1 MRVLFIAAL
10 TLTLAACGQPKV
22 EPEFGAKVRAY
33 LLENPEVL
41 VEVSQA
47 LEAKQ
52 QAARAEKA
60 KASIG
65 PNRGKLERDTRDHVL
80 NPDGDITVVQFF
92 DYNCGYC
99 KVIAPEILDMAR
111 TRPNVR
117 FVFKDM
123 VIFGAASEYAAAGA
137 SLARTPAQFTSLHNA
152 LMTAK
157 PLNDAAV
164 DRILMAHGLSP
175 AAARAAMAD
184 GKRQTYLRDVQ
195 TLAHDMGIDG
205 TPAFVVGDNVVHGA
219 DPESLKAA
227 IAAELRRKNKTT

>member
-1 MRVLFIAAL
+1 MRLVIIAALAL
-10 TLTLAACGQPKV
+10 TLTGCGQPKV

-52 QAARAEKA
+52 QAERAEKA

-65 PNRGKLERDTRDHVL
+65 PNRARLERDGRDHVL
-80 NPDGDITVVQFF
+80 NPDGQVTVVQFF

-99 KVIAPEILDMAR
+99 KVIAPEILEMAR

-123 VIFGAASEYAAAGA
+123 VIFGPSSEYAAAAA
-137 SLARTPAQFTSLHNA
+137 SAARSPAQFSSIHNA
-152 LMTAK
+152 MMTAK
-157 PLNDAAV
+157 PLDQAAV
-164 DRILMAHGLSP
+164 DRILTAHGISP
-175 AAARAAMAD
+175 ASVRATMAGD
-184 GKRQTYLRDVQ
+184 KWQGYVRDVRA
-195 TLAHDMGIDG
+195 LAQEMGIDG

-219 DPESLKAA
+219 DPDSLKAA

>member
-1 MRVLFIAAL
+1 MRFLIIGAL
-10 TLTLAACGQPKV
+10 ALTLAACGQPRV

-33 LLENPEVL
+33 LLENPEL
-41 VEVSQA
+41 LIEMSRA

-52 QAARAEKA
+52 QVERAEKA

-65 PNRGKLERDTRDHVL
+65 PNRSKLERDSRDHVL
-80 NPDGDITVVQFF
+80 NPDGDVTVVQFF

-123 VIFGAASEYAAAGA
+123 VIFGASSEYAAAAA
-137 SLARTPAQFTSLHNA
+137 SMARTPAQFTSIHNA

-164 DRILMAHGLSP
+164 DRILAAHGISP
-175 AAARAAMAD
+175 AAARAAMTE
-184 GKRQTYLRDVQ
+184 GKWQAYVRDVRA
-195 TLAHDMGIDG
+195 LAQDMGIDG
-205 TPAFVVGDNVVHGA
+205 TPAFVVGDGVVHGA
-219 DPESLKAA
+219 DPDSLKAA

>member
-1 MRVLFIAAL
+1 MRLLFIAAL
-10 TLTLAACGQPKV
+10 SLVLAACGQPKV

-52 QAARAEKA
+52 QAEKAEKA
-60 KASIG
+60 KASVG
-65 PNRGKLERDTRDHVL
+65 RNRSKLERDARDHVL
-80 NPDGDITVVQFF
+80 NPDGEVTVVQFF

-99 KVIAPEILDMAR
+99 KVIAPEILEMAR

-117 FVFKDM
+117 IVFKDM
-123 VIFGAASEYAAAGA
+123 VIFGAASEYAAAAA
-137 SLARTPAQFTSLHNA
+137 SLARTPAQFSSIHNA
-152 LMTAK
+152 LMTTK

-164 DRILMAHGLSP
+164 DRILTAHGISP
-175 AAARAAMAD
+175 ATARAAMAD
-184 GKRQTYLRDVQ
+184 AGRQTYLRDVQ
-195 TLAHDMGIDG
+195 VLASEMGIDG
-205 TPAFVVGDNVVHGA
+205 TPAFVVGESVVHGA
-219 DPESLKAA
+219 DPASLQAA

>member
-1 MRVLFIAAL
+1 MRFLIIGAL
-10 TLTLAACGQPKV
+10 ALTLAACGQPRV

-33 LLENPEVL
+33 LLENPEIL
-41 VEVSQA
+41 VEMSQA

-52 QAARAEKA
+52 QVERAEKA

-65 PNRGKLERDTRDHVL
+65 PNRSKLERDKRDHVL

-123 VIFGAASEYAAAGA
+123 VIFGAASEYAAAAA
-137 SLARTPAQFTSLHNA
+137 SLARTPAQFTSIHSA
-152 LMTAK
+152 LMTTK
-157 PLNDAAV
+157 PLNEAAV
-164 DRILMAHGLSP
+164 DRILMAHGISP
-175 AAARAAMAD
+175 SNARAAMAD
-184 GKRQTYLRDVQ
+184 PTRQTYLRDVQ
-195 TLAHDMGIDG
+195 TLASEMGIDG
-205 TPAFVVGDNVVHGA
+205 TPAFVVGEAVVHGA
-219 DPESLKAA
+219 DPDSLKAA